1 MEDDAVVQTGESAGS
16 AREWCDLT
24 VKIVVLGARG
34 VGKTTLV
41 ASLLSRHGFH
51 ADAAPGAAVR
61 HGPIPAS
68 MDAVGDAKTG
78 ADGAVALADLGD
90 GAHAAADLE
99 ATRAEMTG
107 GEHTAVMRV
116 GKQWVRMEVVDATGD
131 MCSMANFHTV
141 LPGQSESGA
150 SLALAGDVFVVCYD
164 PSDGD
169 TLVAAEGIMKMVA
182 AQKDPLPMR
191 AVLCATKCDA
201 RVALPGSAQGT
212 AVARG
217 KRIARDL
224 GVTHAMTTAED
235 NGRGVDECFS
245 LAVRQA
251 LLSLEVE
258 QSWCICC

>member
-1 MEDDAVVQTGESAGS
+1 MEDTTVQTGDNGGG

-24 VKIVVLGARG
+24 VKIVVLGAKG

-51 ADAAPGAAVR
+51 ADSTGTGAAVR

-68 MDAVGDAKTG
+68 LDAMVDAQTGAGDAVELDAAPAG
-78 ADGAVALADLGD
+78 
-90 GAHAAADLE
+90 ADLE
-99 ATRAEMTG
+99 ATLAEMTG

-212 AVARG
+212 AVVRG

-224 GVTHAMTTAED
+224 GVTHAMTSAED
-235 NGRGVDECFS
+235 SGRGVDECFS

>member
-1 MEDDAVVQTGESAGS
+1 MDGAAVVQTGAGGGMH
-16 AREWCDLT
+16 EWCDLT

-41 ASLLSRHGFH
+41 ASLLSRHGVAGG
-51 ADAAPGAAVR
+51 ADAGAEAAVR

-68 MDAVGDAKTG
+68 MDAVVDAKTG
-78 ADGAVALADLGD
+78 GVELA
-90 GAHAAADLE
+90 AARAEAADLE
-99 ATRAEMTG
+99 ATLAEMAG

-116 GKQWVRMEVVDATGD
+116 GKQWVRMEVVDATGE

-169 TLVAAEGIMKMVA
+169 TLVAAEGILKMVA
-182 AQKDPLPMR
+182 AQKDPLPTR

-201 RVALPGSAQGT
+201 RVALPGSTQGT
-212 AVARG
+212 AVVRG

-224 GVTHAMTTAED
+224 GVTHAMTSAQD
-235 NGRGVDECFS
+235 AGRGVDECFS

-258 QSWCICC
+258 NSWCICC

>member
-1 MEDDAVVQTGESAGS
+1 MEGDAVVQTSGGG

-24 VKIVVLGARG
+24 VKIVVLGAKG

-51 ADAAPGAAVR
+51 ADTAPGAAVR

-68 MDAVGDAKTG
+68 MDAVVDAKTG
-78 ADGAVALADLGD
+78 GVELDALDAADTGTDAGAG
-90 GAHAAADLE
+90 ADLE
-99 ATRAEMTG
+99 ATLAAMTG

-182 AQKDPLPMR
+182 AQKDPLPVR

-201 RVALPGSAQGT
+201 RVALPGSPQGT
-212 AVARG
+212 AVVRG

-224 GVTHAMTTAED
+224 GVTHAMTSAED
-235 NGRGVDECFS
+235 SGRGVDECFS